1 MTSRAKQ
8 SSSQVAWALL
18 TEGVTAAR
26 LEAHRLRHLV
36 NRGLDLAE
44 KSPAREHIQQ
54 VAGDLIIAVPHR
66 LERIESLLDRT
77 TYALAIMGEDFL
89 NSRLTL
95 SDKILVK
102 ETVEGAG
109 MPYARQTKP
118 SAKRVVDRY
127 LED

>member
-1 MTSRAKQ
+1 MASRAKQ

-18 TEGVTAAR
+18 TEGVTASR

-36 NRGLDLAE
+36 NRGLELVE
-44 KSPAREHIQQ
+44 NSPAKEHIQQ

-66 LERIESLLDRT
+66 LDRIEAILDRT
-77 TYALAIMGEDFL
+77 SYALVKMGVDFL
-89 NSRLTL
+89 DARLTL
-95 SDKILVK
+95 SDRTLVE
-102 ETVEGAG
+102 ETVEGTG
-109 MPYARQTKP
+109 FSRARRTKP